1 LRKVVSNATP
11 IISLAVIDRLA
22 FMEDIFK
29 KIYIAEAV
37 YDEITSARY
46 PGYKELD
53 STLFEVKRIH
63 DRESLDPLL
72 DDLDLGEAESI
83 LLAGEIKADVL
94 IMDERSGYKIAQKK
108 GLFVIGTLTVLLMAK
123 KRGMIKEV
131 KPMLDQMIQKGR
143 WYSNHVYDYFLK
155 SIGEL

>member
-1 LRKVVSNATP
+1 LRKIVSNATP

-22 FMEDIFK
+22 FLEDIFK

-53 STLFEVKRIH
+53 SRLFEVKRIN
-63 DRESLDPLL
+63 DRESLDSLL
-72 DDLDLGEAESI
+72 NDLDLGEAESI
-83 LLAGEIKADVL
+83 QLASEIKADAL

-108 GLFVIGTLTVLLMAK
+108 GLPVIGTLTVLLMAK

-131 KPMLDQMIQKGR
+131 KPVLNQMIQKGR
-143 WYSNHVYDYFLK
+143 WYSKYVYDYFLK
-155 SIGEL
+155 SIGEF

>member
-1 LRKVVSNATP
+1 MRKIVSNATP

-22 FMEDIFK
+22 LLENIFS

-53 STLFEVKRIH
+53 SHFFEVKRIN
-63 DRESLDPLL
+63 DRESLDSLL
-72 DDLDLGEAESI
+72 NDLDLGETESI
-83 LLAGEIKADVL
+83 LLASEIKADAL

-108 GLFVIGTLTVLLMAK
+108 GLPVIGTLTVLLIAK

-131 KPMLDQMIQKGR
+131 KPVLDQMIQKGR
-143 WYSNHVYDYFLK
+143 WYSKYVYDYFLR

>member
-1 LRKVVSNATP
+1 LRKIVSNATP

-22 FMEDIFK
+22 FLENIFN

-37 YDEITSARY
+37 YDEMTSARY

-53 STLFEVKRIH
+53 SGLFEVKRIN
-63 DRESLDPLL
+63 DRESLDSLL
-72 DDLDLGEAESI
+72 NDLDLGEAESI
-83 LLAGEIKADVL
+83 LLASEIKVDAL

-108 GLFVIGTLTVLLMAK
+108 GLPVIGTLTVLLMAK

-131 KPMLDQMIQKGR
+131 KPVLDQMIQKGR
-143 WYSNHVYDYFLK
+143 
-155 SIGEL
+155 

>member
-1 LRKVVSNATP
+1 MRKVVSNATP

-22 FMEDIFK
+22 LLEDIFK

-37 YDEITSARY
+37 YDEITAARY
-46 PGYKELD
+46 PGYKELN
-53 STLFEVKRIH
+53 SSFFEVKRIN
-63 DRESLDPLL
+63 DRESLDFLL
-72 DDLDLGEAESI
+72 NDLDLGEAESI
-83 LLAGEIKADVL
+83 LLASEIKADAL
-94 IMDERSGYKIAQKK
+94 IMDERSGYQIAQKK

-123 KRGMIKEV
+123 KRGMIEEV

-143 WYSNHVYDYFLK
+143 WYSKYVYNYFLE